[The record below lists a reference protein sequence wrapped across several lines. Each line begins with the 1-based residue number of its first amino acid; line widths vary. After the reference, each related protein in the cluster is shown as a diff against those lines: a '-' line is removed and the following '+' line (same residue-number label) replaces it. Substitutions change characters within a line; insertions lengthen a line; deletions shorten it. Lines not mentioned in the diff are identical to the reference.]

1 MATLALSA
9 IGSAV
14 GSSLLPA
21 GLSFLGASIS
31 GAVIGQQLGALVG
44 SQIDQ
49 ALFGASGNRRAVDGP
64 RLTDLHITNATE
76 GAAIPRCYGRV
87 RVGAQLIWATSLV
100 EEAVARNSGRGKG
113 TRSAA
118 PTGTDYAYYANF
130 AVGLCEGEI
139 TAIHR
144 VWADNR
150 EIDLSDYT
158 ARLYTGSDTQLPDP
172 LILAKQD
179 GAAPAY
185 RGLAYIVFEH
195 MPLATFG
202 NRIPQLSFELT
213 RRLDTLEEEI
223 RGVVVIPGSGEFVY
237 APEPVTRAVGRIT
250 NTHENVHSKLGGA
263 DWSVSLDQ
271 LQTTLPNAKSV
282 SLVVSWFGDDLRAS
296 HCKLEPRIERTDRS
310 TTPIEWSV
318 AGLTRTSARTVSL
331 IDGYPSYGGTP
342 SDQTVIAAIR
352 DLKARGL
359 DVVLSPFILM
369 DVPADN
375 TLPDPYS
382 TASSQPAFP
391 WRGRITLSPAAGRP
405 ATPDKTAAASTQLAS
420 FIGSAAASDF
430 AIVGD
435 TITYS
440 GPNEWSFRRFILHHA
455 YLCKAAGGVDTFV
468 LGSELRGLTTA
479 RSATSTYPFVA
490 ALVQLAADVRAILGP
505 TTKITYAADWSEY
518 FGHQPADASGD
529 VHFHLDPLWSS
540 SAIDAIG
547 IDLYWPLAD
556 WRDGDGH
563 LDRLQGVDLPHDLA
577 YLKHN
582 LTAGEGFDWYY
593 ASDAARRSQARTPIT
608 DGAGK
613 PWIFRYKDIKS
624 WWSNPHFNRPGGI
637 EATSPTAW
645 VPQSKPFWFLEIGC
659 PAIDKGANQPNLF
672 VDPKSSESL
681 LPHFSTGARD
691 DLMQRRL
698 LQAILQGFDPTHPD
712 TPATANPVSTVTG
725 KPMVD
730 LARIH
735 VYAWDA
741 RPYPAFPQR
750 RDIWKDADNWVV
762 GHWFNGRASSAPV
775 PALVSAILTDYG
787 FTAFDATSLL
797 GTASGLVIDRVM
809 SAREALQPLEL
820 AFFFDVVESE
830 GRLRFQPR
838 AARAP
843 LVTISTNEL
852 VETRPGD
859 PLLSL
864 TRAQETDLPRTAKVA
879 FISSDDT
886 YPQAVVEASRIGGAS
901 SRVASAALGVVL
913 DPGLAGSIADT
924 WLYETWHGRER
935 ARFALPPSSLALEP
949 GDVVSID
956 TADRRYSVRL
966 TDIGDHGTRDIDAIA
981 FDASIYAGSAPRPRG
996 IPAPTT
1002 PPAGPPLVT
1011 FLDIP
1016 PSPGV
1021 ATHLGTLA
1029 VAQAP
1034 WPGPIAAF
1042 SAPDTSG
1049 YTLSTLVSQSATTG
1063 LTRSIL
1069 SAGPSGRFD
1078 HAATLE
1084 IELDSGTLAS
1094 VSDLA
1099 LFAGANT
1106 VAVESA
1112 PNVWEILQFA
1122 TATLV
1127 APRRYRIARVLR
1139 GQRGTDALMTGTIP
1153 DGARVVV
1160 LDHAVIPADMDTA
1173 SLGLT
1178 LNWQCGPARDSLGSS
1193 TYAKL
1198 AQRFTGQGLR
1208 PYAPVH
1214 IRATRTTIGDV
1225 AIRWVRRTRIDGD
1238 SWEQVDV
1245 PLGETDERYRV
1256 EILAGPEI
1264 KRTIDVTTREAAYTA
1279 AEQVADFGAIPAT
1292 LTVRIAQLSSTYGAG
1307 HARTLTL

>member
-1 MATLALSA
+1 MATLALTA

-14 GSSLLPA
+14 GSTLLPA

-49 ALFGASGNRRAVDGP
+49 ALFGGSGNRRAVDGP
-64 RLTDLHITNATE
+64 RLTDLRVTDATE

-87 RVGAQLIWATSLV
+87 RVGAQLIWATSLE

-118 PTGTDYAYYANF
+118 PAGSDYAYFANF
-130 AVGLCEGEI
+130 AVALCEGEI

-150 EIDLSDYT
+150 EIDLSDFT
-158 ARLYTGSDTQLPDP
+158 ARFYTGTESQLPDP
-172 LILAKQD
+172 LILAKQN

-213 RRLDTLEEEI
+213 RRLDTLEDEI

-237 APEPVTRAVGRIT
+237 APEPVTRSVGRIT
-250 NTHENVHSKLGGA
+250 TTHENVHSKLGGA

-282 SLVVSWFGDDLRAS
+282 SLVVSWFGDDLRAGQ
-296 HCKLEPRIERTDRS
+296 CKLEPRIERTDRV
-310 TTPIEWSV
+310 TTPIAWSV
-318 AGLTRTSARTVSL
+318 AGLTRSTARTVSL

-342 SDQTVIAAIR
+342 SDQTVVAAIR

-375 TLPDPYS
+375 ALPDPYS

-405 ATPDKTAAASTQLAS
+405 ATPDKTTAASAQLAP
-420 FIGSAAASDF
+420 FIGTATPAHF
-430 AIVGD
+430 AIADD
-435 TITYS
+435 TVIYT

-479 RSATSTYPFVA
+479 RSSQSSYPFVA
-490 ALVQLAADVRAILGP
+490 ALVQLAVEVRSILGP

-518 FGHQPADASGD
+518 FGHQPADGTAD

-540 SAIDAIG
+540 SSIDAIG
-547 IDLYWPLAD
+547 LDVYWPLAD

-563 LDRLQGVDLPHDLA
+563 LDRLQGFEQPHDLA

-593 ASDAARRSQARTPIT
+593 ASDAARRTQSRTPIA

-613 PWIFRYKDIKS
+613 PWMFRYKDIKS

-637 EATSPTAW
+637 ESATPTTW

-681 LPHFSTGARD
+681 RPHFSTGARD

-698 LQAILQGFDPTHPD
+698 LQAVVQGFDPTHPD
-712 TPATANPVSTVTG
+712 TPAGANPVSSVTG
-725 KPMVD
+725 QRMVE

-741 RPYPAFPQR
+741 RPYPAFPGR
-750 RDIWKDADNWVV
+750 RDIWKDADNWAV
-762 GHWFNGRASSAPV
+762 GHWFNGRASAAPM
-775 PALVSAILTDYG
+775 PALVSAILNDYG
-787 FTAFDATSLL
+787 FAAFDATTLL

-830 GRLRFQPR
+830 GFLRFQSR
-838 AARAP
+838 STRTP
-843 LVTISTNEL
+843 LATISTNEL
-852 VETRPGD
+852 VESRPGD

-864 TRAQETDLPRTAKVA
+864 TRAQETDLPRAAKVT

-886 YPQAVVEASRIGGAS
+886 YAQAVVEAARIGGAS

-935 ARFALPPSSLALEP
+935 ARFALPPSSLAFEP
-949 GDVVSID
+949 GDVVNID
-956 TADRRYSVRL
+956 STERRYTVRV
-966 TDIGDHGTRDIDAIA
+966 TDIGDHGTRDIDAVA
-981 FDASIYAGSAPRPRG
+981 FDASIYAGSAPRLRDT
-996 IPAPTT
+996 ITPAAQ
-1002 PPAGPPLVT
+1002 PAGPPLVT
-1011 FLDIP
+1011 LLDIP
-1016 PSPGV
+1016 QPPGIT
-1021 ATHLGTLA
+1021 AHLGSIA
-1029 VAQAP
+1029 VAQSP
-1034 WPGPIAAF
+1034 WPGPVAAYV
-1042 SAPDTSG
+1042 APDTSG
-1049 YTLSTLVSQSATTG
+1049 YTLATLIAQSATTG
-1063 LTRSIL
+1063 LARSTL
-1069 SAGPSGRFD
+1069 LAGPVGRFD

-1084 IELDSGTLAS
+1084 IELDSGALAS

-1106 VAVESA
+1106 LAIEIT
-1112 PNVWEILQFA
+1112 PDVWEILQFT
-1122 TATLV
+1122 TATLI
-1127 APRRYRIARVLR
+1127 APRRYRISRLLR
-1139 GQRGTDALMTGTIP
+1139 GQRGTDALIATAIP
-1153 DGARVVV
+1153 VDARIVV
-1160 LDHAVIPADMDTA
+1160 LDAAVVPADMDTA

-1178 LNWQCGPARDSLGSS
+1178 LNWQCGPARDSLGAP
-1193 TYAKL
+1193 TYTRL
-1198 AQRFTGQGLR
+1198 AQRFTGQGVR
-1208 PYAPVH
+1208 PYAPAH
-1214 IRATRTTIGDV
+1214 IRAKRTSTGDV
-1225 AIRWVRRTRIDGD
+1225 ALSWVRRTRIDGD

-1245 PLGETDERYRV
+1245 PLGEADERYRV
-1256 EILAGPEI
+1256 EILAGSVV
-1264 KRTIDVTTREAAYTA
+1264 KRTIVVATTQAVYSA
-1279 AEQVADFGAIPAT
+1279 AEQTVDFGTVPPS
-1292 LTVRIAQLSSTYGAG
+1292 LTVRVAQLSSTYGAG
-1307 HARTLTL
+1307 HTRTLTF